1 MPSFTHDY
9 EPPEKARGGPR
20 VSMKPRLTLIA
31 AVARNGVIGRDNQ
44 LPWRLP
50 EDLMRFKAVTAGN
63 GVVMGRK
70 TWESLPESFRPL
82 PGRRNIVV
90 SRNPDY
96 VAEGATVVDSV
107 AAALGIAADTNE
119 VFVIG
124 GAELYAQALPLAD
137 CLQLTEIDADF
148 EGDARFPDFDR
159 RQWRETGRTCD
170 RAEVGFAYAFVTYE
184 RK

>member
-1 MPSFTHDY
+1 
-9 EPPEKARGGPR
+9 
-20 VSMKPRLTLIA
+20 VKPRLTLIA

-50 EDLMRFKAVTAGN
+50 EDLKRFKALTTGN
-63 GVVMGRK
+63 VVVMGRK

-90 SRNPDY
+90 SRNGKY
-96 VAEGATVVDSV
+96 VAEGASVVDSV
-107 AAALGIAADTNE
+107 AAALGIAADADE
-119 VFVIG
+119 FFVIG

-137 CLQLTEIDADF
+137 RLQLTEIDADF
-148 EGDARFPDFDR
+148 EGDVRFPAFDGG
-159 RQWRETGRTCD
+159 QWRETGRTCD
-170 RAEVGFAYAFVTYE
+170 RAEAGFALAFVTYE